1 MSESLSTKAGEV
13 AGDEQPWSE
22 FDIDKVGGKS
32 YVVHDM
38 AQMDAPP
45 DYEVGSSVSMIVVQ
59 DGLKKLDK
67 FKVHK
72 TWRDPKTNKCKKWQQ
87 RAVVFVDDCADCYFP
102 TGSFQLSQDGNLYHD
117 QKKNTWFKFKDLRA
131 A

>member
-72 TWRDPKTNKCKKWQQ
+72 TWRDPKTNKW
-87 RAVVFVDDCADCYFP
+87 
-102 TGSFQLSQDGNLYHD
+102 SFQLSQDGNLYHD